1 MTISSHK
8 PSASAPIRMESRGL
22 YRIIVQGN
30 VNPAWRDRLEGMRI
44 VRYRPE
50 HADTFI
56 SVLTGILTDQAT
68 LIGILNFLYDT
79 GYPLISVDRL
89 EAYPLTVDDLGDSS

>member
-1 MTISSHK
+1 
-8 PSASAPIRMESRGL
+8 MESRGL

-30 VNPAWRDRLEGMRI
+30 VNPAWRDRLEGMHI
-44 VRYRPE
+44 VRYRVE
-50 HADTFI
+50 NTDIYI
-56 SVLTGILTDQAT
+56 SALTGRLTDQAT

-89 EAYPLTVDDLGDSS
+89 EAYPLPIDDMKDRP